1 MKPTAAPPSAP
12 RHTSAL
18 LLVLALSLTACATPS
33 PPQAGQVR
41 LPARPAL
48 TEPIPPV
55 SYSELV
61 RRSLSSWAE
70 QLTPTPPTR

>member
-1 MKPTAAPPSAP
+1 MKPTAAPPRAP
-12 RHTSAL
+12 KANSAL
-18 LLVLALSLTACATPS
+18 LLVLALSLTACATSSPP
-33 PPQAGQVR
+33 PPQAVR

-48 TEPIPPV
+48 TEPIPPEP
-55 SYSELV
+55 YSASV